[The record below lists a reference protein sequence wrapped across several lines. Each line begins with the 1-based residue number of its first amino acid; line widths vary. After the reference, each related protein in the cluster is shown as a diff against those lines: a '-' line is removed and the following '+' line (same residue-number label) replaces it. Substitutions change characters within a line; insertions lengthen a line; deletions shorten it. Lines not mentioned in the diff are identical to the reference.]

1 VTSVVSE
8 PHPSK
13 APARSLSTW
22 AAGALACSALLLL
35 PLAVK
40 STYQQHLFVVVFL
53 FLVLSASYNLVVGY
67 TGYLSL
73 AHATFFGLGGYA
85 SAIATT
91 RYHLHVLGGVGA
103 SIVLTSA
110 VALVL
115 GWIVF
120 RRVRG
125 FAFSIMTLGFAI
137 TVFILV
143 SNWITFTGGPTGILG
158 IPRPS
163 LTLMGRTMVLV
174 RTVDF
179 YYAGLALVALT
190 IAVVRWIRTSR
201 VGRALLAIRENEHLA
216 SALGIDAFAYKMF
229 AFALGAV
236 LAGLAGSFYA
246 HYITVVTPEIL
257 WIFWIT
263 SLLAILI
270 VGGPGS
276 LIGGAMA
283 TVLLVLV
290 PELLRVFEVYRE
302 LLYGTLL
309 LLVIRFLPQG
319 IGGLIDRALY
329 RRRLSQWRSS
339 PSTAS

>member
-1 VTSVVSE
+1 MTSV
-8 PHPSK
+8 
-13 APARSLSTW
+13 LSDPR
-22 AAGALACSALLLL
+22 AAGVSPRSVPAWGAVGAVGVTLLLL
-35 PLAVK
+35 PLGVR
-40 STYQQHLFVVVFL
+40 STYHQHLFVVVFL
-53 FLVLSASYNLVVGY
+53 FLVLSASYNLIVGY

-91 RYHLHVLGGVGA
+91 RYHLHTLGGVGV
-103 SIVLTSA
+103 SILLTGV

-115 GWIVF
+115 GSIVF

-163 LTLMGRTMVLV
+163 LALGGRTMVLV

-179 YYAGLALVALT
+179 YYVGLALVALT
-190 IAVVRWIRTSR
+190 ITVVRWIRTSR

-216 SALGIDAFAYKMF
+216 SALGVNTLAYKIF
-229 AFALGAV
+229 AFAVGAV

-276 LIGGAMA
+276 LIGGATA

-302 LLYGTLL
+302 LLYGVLL
-309 LLVIRFLPQG
+309 LLVIRFMPQG
-319 IGGLIDRALY
+319 IGGIIDRALY
-329 RRRLSQWRSS
+329 RRRLSRWRSS
-339 PSTAS
+339 QSTAS